1 MKEASVQEQ
10 MKHIATKPHFA
21 IAVLMAGGNITT
33 FQNLKEKIGQRDDI
47 DSSWLPIELESD
59 GFVARNLPRLYNG
72 ALAHTF
78 ETRTRI
84 RALERSGVTL
94 SAAYILHHS
103 LVAFSRQGL
112 GHRIPFLLGMDT
124 TPLYCLERGFTYAHP
139 VFDPNKIVSRTKHRM
154 VCSALEKAF
163 HLLPL
168 SYGVKESLIEHYGM
182 PAEKITVMPPGIN
195 VDKWSVPSRIVRSDS
210 ALGRPIRIL
219 FVGLDFER
227 KGGNLLLSL
236 AQRPEFQNIEFH
248 FVCGSSIPTNSKNVF
263 IHTNVEPNTE
273 RLISLYRDADIFAL
287 PTSADTH
294 SLVSLEA
301 MAMGLPVIST
311 RVGGIVDVIE
321 DGKTGYLIEP
331 KDIETLTDRIRRL
344 VGSHELRREM
354 GLAGRTR
361 VEKRFNI
368 DVISEKVVELLKR
381 ASFMN
386 QHRFAHTTHNN

>member
-1 MKEASVQEQ
+1 VKKASVQEQ
-10 MKHIATKPHFA
+10 ITHVATKPHFA

-33 FQNLKEKIGQRDDI
+33 FLNLKEKIGQRNDI
-47 DSSWLPIELESD
+47 DSSWLPIELESE

-72 ALAHTF
+72 ALANTF
-78 ETRTRI
+78 ETRSRI

-94 SAAYILHHS
+94 SAAYIIHHS

-139 VFDPNKIVSRTKHRM
+139 VFDPNTFVSRAKHRM
-154 VCSALEKAF
+154 VCSALKKAF

-195 VDKWSVPSRIVRSDS
+195 VDEWSVPSRIVSSDS
-210 ALGRPIRIL
+210 GRERPIRIL

-227 KGGNLLLSL
+227 KGGNMLLSL
-236 AQRPEFQNIEFH
+236 AQRPEFQNTEFH
-248 FVCGSSIPTNSKNVF
+248 FVCGSAIPSQSKNVF
-263 IHTNVEPNTE
+263 IHSNVEPNTE

-301 MAMGLPVIST
+301 MAVGLPVIST

-331 KDIETLTDRIRRL
+331 KDIDALADRIRQL
-344 VGSHELRREM
+344 VGSYSLRREM
-354 GLAGRTR
+354 GLAGRKR
-361 VEKRFNI
+361 VERHFNI
-368 DVISEKVVELLKR
+368 DVISEKVVDLLMQ
-381 ASFMN
+381 ASFRK
-386 QHRFAHTTHNN
+386 QHRSLYATFNN